1 MRLKDGMKDQ
11 YYASHNEGF
20 WPEMG
25 AMLKEHGA
33 HNYCIH
39 LLEDPA
45 GSGGGTLIFYVE
57 IESEEKWAVVKD
69 TEICKKWWKW
79 MEGEC
84 PGAGLS
90 NSQILSGNPRLT
102 PGSQLPHPRSS
113 APQSSSCS
121 TPTGRPQR
129 SPEPRCFFCLSAA
142 HATLQ
147 LRHHRTR

>member
-1 MRLKDGMKDQ
+1 MTLRPGKKDA
-11 YYASHNEGF
+11 YFASHNEGF

-84 PGAGLS
+84 AGAGPTKFSISQRESSTHPRLATPTSSLLRPAEFIVFNADGTPAAKPGAEMFF
-90 NSQILSGNPRLT
+90 
-102 PGSQLPHPRSS
+102 LP
-113 APQSSSCS
+113 
-121 TPTGRPQR
+121 
-129 SPEPRCFFCLSAA
+129 
-142 HATLQ
+142 
-147 LRHHRTR
+147 